1 MPRRDQDELTRVY
14 REHVGA
20 VYAFLAYSVAPDV
33 AEDLAAGTFERVVRS
48 WASYDARRASERTW
62 ILTIARNLLTD
73 HHRRRSH
80 RDALSTDE
88 RPVLL
93 ERLAAHD
100 DTLERLEATELRR
113 WLEPLAERER
123 QILALRFAADLS
135 TVEIAEVTELTTAN
149 VQQIL
154 SRTLRRLREELP
166 ADLRQ

>member
-1 MPRRDQDELTRVY
+1 MPPRDQDELTRVY
-14 REHVGA
+14 HEHVGA
-20 VYAFLAYSVAPDV
+20 VYAFFAYSVAQEV

-48 WASYDARRASERTW
+48 WSSFDAARASERTW
-62 ILTIARNLLTD
+62 ILAIARNLLTD
-73 HHRRRSH
+73 HFRRQHH

-88 RPVLL
+88 RPALL
-93 ERLAAHD
+93 ERLTASDAG
-100 DTLERLEATELRR
+100 LERLEQVELRR
-113 WLEPLAERER
+113 WLEPLPERER

-135 TVEIAEVTELTTAN
+135 TAEIAEVFELTTAN